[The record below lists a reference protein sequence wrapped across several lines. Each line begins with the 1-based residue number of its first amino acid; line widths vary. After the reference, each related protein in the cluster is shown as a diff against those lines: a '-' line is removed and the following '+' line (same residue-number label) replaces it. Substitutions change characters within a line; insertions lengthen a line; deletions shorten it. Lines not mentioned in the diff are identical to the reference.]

1 MEIKI
6 GGFLIMK
13 LWRNVSLGITVLF
26 VVGALF
32 IWFRKA
38 DAAGVK
44 NTFAYQVIGLSIW
57 VILFWLFSLEC

>member
-1 MEIKI
+1 
-6 GGFLIMK
+6 MK

-44 NTFAYQVIGLSIW
+44 KTFAYQVIGLSIW
-57 VILFWLFSLEC
+57 VILFLVILIGMLIWHHLLKK